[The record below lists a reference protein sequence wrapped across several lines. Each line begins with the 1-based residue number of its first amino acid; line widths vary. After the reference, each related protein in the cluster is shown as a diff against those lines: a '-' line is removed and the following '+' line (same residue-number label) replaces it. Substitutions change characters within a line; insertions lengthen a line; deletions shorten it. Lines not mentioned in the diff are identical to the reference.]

1 VHAQPRGARVSAHP
15 GCPDQP
21 HALRATVALAPP
33 HTGVGSFGVCMD
45 NLHKKGYYEPLKV
58 T

>member
-1 VHAQPRGARVSAHP
+1 
-15 GCPDQP
+15 
-21 HALRATVALAPP
+21 VALAPP